1 MIMRWYSDILS
12 MSYKMNRPNAPGPDQ
27 VQVISWTQISILH
40 GFGNHLLGFLLTN
53 TGSYWKAG
61 NGTVTLNSL

>member
-1 MIMRWYSDILS
+1 MDSDT
-12 MSYKMNRPNAPGPDQ
+12 KKDNKT
-27 VQVISWTQISILH
+27 VQIIKLGSRSQISILH

>member
-1 MIMRWYSDILS
+1 MHTNVFYFVSLFIVFYSLEVVHNWLAR
-12 MSYKMNRPNAPGPDQ
+12 K
-27 VQVISWTQISILH
+27 QISILR